1 MFRHEYKASLKKCE
15 FTEAQTGTLLQL
27 VEDHFPRGRD
37 MLAAGWVD
45 GMNSMCRFLYG
56 DMLAHD
62 EFEDDHPSYSSTDQR
77 TGNWHNELKNACLA
91 SLDKYAQL
99 LSPLRTSA
107 LSLVTAMRQELNDEQ
122 ARNFLESMLSLA
134 APRMYHFLEV
144 CEGDAAI
151 RSDGYFLAKGA
162 WWCYFLS
169 AWDQTFTDK
178 RDY

>member
-15 FTEAQTGTLLQL
+15 FTDKQTGALLQL

-37 MLAAGWVD
+37 MLTGGWVD
-45 GMNSMCRFLYG
+45 GMNSICRFLYG
-56 DMLAHD
+56 DMLSHD
-62 EFEDDHPSYSSTDQR
+62 EFEDDHPFYSSTEQR

-91 SLDKYAQL
+91 SLDKYAHL
-99 LSPLRTSA
+99 LSPLRPSA
-107 LSLVTAMRQELNDEQ
+107 LSLVTAIRQELNDEQ
-122 ARNFLESMLSLA
+122 ATNFLEAMLSLA
-134 APRMYHFLEV
+134 APRMYCLL
-144 CEGDAAI
+144 DACKEDI
-151 RSDGYFLAKGA
+151 DSRSDGYILAKGA